1 MLYYGHTLTADE
13 DYDAILEQLI
23 FGPGM
28 LRACVEVTPDD
39 DGVVEGPETFNVT
52 LTTDDN
58 VSLVPDVATV
68 IIQEDDSE

>member
-1 MLYYGHTLTADE
+1 M
-13 DYDAILEQLI
+13 
-23 FGPGM
+23 
-28 LRACVEVTPDD
+28 EVTPDD